1 MKPYFD
7 KHILACGLISLFFLT
22 VQFVMPQAA
31 TGTAVHYFDFSEPL
45 LQKVERKYGREAVI
59 RLQKLAQLIQNK
71 AGSPELDKVQDVNNF
86 FNKITYY
93 RDIVHWHMQDYWA
106 TPFEKLNTN
115 GGDCED
121 YAIAK
126 YFTLRELG
134 VDDNK
139 LRIMYVHAL
148 NWGEPHMVLTY
159 FPHPDDIPLV
169 LDNLNPKILPANQR
183 KDLVPVFSFN
193 AENLWVAKARGTGK
207 QAGNSDRLKV
217 WQELQER
224 MHDF

>member
-1 MKPYFD
+1 MKP
-7 KHILACGLISLFFLT
+7 ILYTHFIACCLAVSFCLLGQIVIPPT
-22 VQFVMPQAA
+22 DACAA
-31 TGTAVHYFDFSEPL
+31 SYYDFSPKL
-45 LQKVERKYGREAVI
+45 LKKVEKKYGKDAMI
-59 RLQKLAQLIQNK
+59 RLKQLAALIQEENPR
-71 AGSPELDKVQDVNNF
+71 PELEKIHRVNDF
-86 FNKITYY
+86 FNKIRYY
-93 RDIVHWHMQDYWA
+93 TDIVHWHKEDYWA

-134 VDDNK
+134 VADDK
-139 LRIMYVHAL
+139 LRIMYVQAL

-159 FPHPDDIPLV
+159 FPNADDIPLV
-169 LDNLNPKILPANQR
+169 LDNLNPKILPATQR

-193 AENLWVAKARGTGK
+193 AANLWVAKSRGTGK
-207 QAGNSDRLKV
+207 QAGSSSRLKA
-217 WQELQER
+217 WQDLQNR